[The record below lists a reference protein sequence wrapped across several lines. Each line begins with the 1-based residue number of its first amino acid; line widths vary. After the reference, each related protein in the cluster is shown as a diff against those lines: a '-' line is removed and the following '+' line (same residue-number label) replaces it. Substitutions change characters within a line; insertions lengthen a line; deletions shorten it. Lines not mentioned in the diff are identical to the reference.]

1 MVFRA
6 SFRKPLLGFGW
17 EDARGAH
24 VSPPRKY
31 PLPRSAEISGIGSVF
46 AFSDQSAPPRPK
58 NADGHRFRSPVDLRR
73 PSRERPYG
81 PSAPPPAQ
89 SISSNFLT
97 TDTSAGSQSTVSSVS
112 FVSHFIARCSVKV
125 ISPDTTSHMK
135 QCIVRWK
142 VG

>member
-1 MVFRA
+1 MDTGQELRKRWPPAAAVTA
-6 SFRKPLLGFGW
+6 SKRKEGSDARKPPILLKFDVSGP
-17 EDARGAH
+17 AR
-24 VSPPRKY
+24 R
-31 PLPRSAEISGIGSVF
+31 AE
-46 AFSDQSAPPRPK
+46 
-58 NADGHRFRSPVDLRR
+58 
-73 PSRERPYG
+73 RERPYG

-112 FVSHFIARCSVKV
+112 FVSHFMARCSVKV

-142 VG
+142 VE